1 MDNKKKKNPFERAET
16 YKEIYFYTDSNG
28 YVYEE
33 FDRAFL
39 QDDLRYKVANYCADK
54 ELMMQRALHE
64 TLNRLL
70 WRFSMENGGD
80 VKPWNGYTYH
90 YYIYKP
96 FNSNDPW
103 TAWRVDGKDL
113 GVVYFSSE
121 DIARRAMV
129 EIVIPFM
136 EKHPEFVW

>member
-1 MDNKKKKNPFERAET
+1 MNIDKMISEAKEVDIFAEL
-16 YKEIYFYTDSNG
+16 TDT
-28 YVYEE
+28 EK
-33 FDRAFL
+33 L
-39 QDDLRYKVANYCADK
+39 WADK
-54 ELMMQRALHE
+54 ELMMQQALRE
-64 TLNRLL
+64 KLNRLL

-80 VKPWNGYTYH
+80 VKPWDGHTYH

-96 FNSNDPW
+96 YDSNDPW

-121 DIARRAMV
+121 DIVIRAMA